1 MEGASQLVG
10 YSDRR
15 SGIDRRNFS
24 YTGHVPERRA
34 GNNRRALQDRRVN
47 KNFTIFDGEE
57 RRTSIQP

>member
-24 YTGHVPERRA
+24 YTGHVPERRSS
-34 GNNRRALQDRRVN
+34 NNRRRLKNRRVN
-47 KNFTIFDGEE
+47 KNQTIFNGEE
-57 RRTSIQP
+57 KRALIQL